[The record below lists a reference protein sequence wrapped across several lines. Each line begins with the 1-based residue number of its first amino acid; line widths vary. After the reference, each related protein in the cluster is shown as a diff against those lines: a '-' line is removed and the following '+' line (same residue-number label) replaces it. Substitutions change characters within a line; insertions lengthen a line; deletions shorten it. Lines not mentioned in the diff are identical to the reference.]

1 MEVQEVVQTLVVF
14 HVSLCIPDSSGSF
27 ETFRY
32 HYPSENSQR
41 RRLFVEQDLKLSED
55 TKLSFYRSPDMSFCC
70 YKHLILED
78 GDERGCLSAGGTTS
92 TSSSMFPSPLEF
104 AFFLP
109 NFQNPQLHRPL
120 VKQHMKARGRFS
132 AALRTSLSAATGIS
146 CLGMGASEA
155 SRESTSTSSL
165 TLRYVPLALL
175 FPNLTV
181 LSYPSF
187 AGPWLSR
194 TENLIPYRSFL
205 LLQTSRFRDG
215 GVGVCSSD

>member
-1 MEVQEVVQTLVVF
+1 
-14 HVSLCIPDSSGSF
+14 
-27 ETFRY
+27 
-32 HYPSENSQR
+32 
-41 RRLFVEQDLKLSED
+41 
-55 TKLSFYRSPDMSFCC
+55 
-70 YKHLILED
+70 
-78 GDERGCLSAGGTTS
+78 
-92 TSSSMFPSPLEF
+92 MFPSPLEF

-155 SRESTSTSSL
+155 FRESTSTSSL
-165 TLRYVPLALL
+165 TLRYVPLALI